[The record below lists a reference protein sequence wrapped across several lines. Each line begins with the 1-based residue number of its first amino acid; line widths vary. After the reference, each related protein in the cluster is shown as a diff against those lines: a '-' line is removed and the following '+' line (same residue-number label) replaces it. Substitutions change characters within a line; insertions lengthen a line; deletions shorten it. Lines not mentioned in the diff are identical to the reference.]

1 MPAGADLIG
10 TNGMD
15 EQEILY
21 PKPQRIQR
29 EKCEFIPIR
38 QTEDDRIL
46 QRGTCRMLILSPLHL
61 PSRIHRRRLSLIAL
75 FLIACILCI
84 HRSDAQNKFPL
95 LDFKKVQ
102 ASYEK
107 AKSDYERKKREFDY
121 GIISEREL
129 DDAKITLTN
138 QEVEYQKALVNM
150 IVEEQYVSIVGG
162 MQYQDE
168 DGRKRVSITLENT
181 SGSGDEYASL
191 LNLDAELMKALRS
204 DVIHNVYVS
213 LSDDD
218 EAIISHPYEAKIE
231 QLYFGKPVKVDFALL
246 RDLDAVTVNITY
258 GNGSERSQKISLL
271 KDEKVNKVI
280 IQSEQFSQEAELGD
294 SADFDLTLELFS
306 GQNDTFQ
313 LEVVH
318 LPSQLNRYFYDTS
331 SEARLSQF
339 KFTEGNKTRQAALK
353 VLLPDRP
360 GEGIEIGK
368 RILFYALVIPRDRV
382 ENLGMVRGRTWTGKE
397 IEALD
402 VGFVRLEL
410 VPRGKGVLVVRAP
423 QLYFPAFKEE
433 SIEIALDMKNEGTRS
448 LDNVQ
453 VEVDAPLHWAKEVE
467 PQLLRDLD
475 VNDEKQMVV
484 RVTPPPDIAQGKYE
498 VRVKSSALSDTQ
510 PVDGEDKTITVEIKE
525 EANVTGIAIIVSAI
539 VILVLGIVIFGIR
552 LSRR

>member
-1 MPAGADLIG
+1 MHP
-10 TNGMD
+10 
-15 EQEILY
+15 IL
-21 PKPQRIQR
+21 K
-29 EKCEFIPIR
+29 
-38 QTEDDRIL
+38 TENDRIL
-46 QRGTCRMLILSPLHL
+46 QRGTCRMMILSPLQ
-61 PSRIHRRRLSLIAL
+61 PPGRIRRRRISFMAL
-75 FLIACILCI
+75 FLIACTLFI

-129 DDAKITLTN
+129 DDAKMALTN

-150 IVEEQYVSIVGG
+150 IVEEQYVSIIGG
-162 MQYQDE
+162 LQYQDE

-191 LNLDAELMKALRS
+191 LHLDEELMKALRS

-218 EAIISHPYEAKIE
+218 GAIISHPYEAKID
-231 QLYFGKPVKVDFALL
+231 QLYFGKPAKIDFALL

-280 IQSEQFSQEAELGD
+280 IQSEQFSQEAELGE

-313 LEVVH
+313 LEVVN

-382 ENLGMVRGRTWTGKE
+382 ETLGMVRGRTWTAKE

-402 VGFVRLEL
+402 LGFVRLEL

-453 VEVDAPLHWAKEVE
+453 VEVDAPLHWSKEVE
-467 PQLLRDLD
+467 PQLLRALD

-484 RVTPPPDIAQGKYE
+484 RVTPPPDIAPGKYE

-525 EANVTGIAIIVSAI
+525 AANVTGIAMIVSAI
-539 VILVLGIVIFGIR
+539 VVLVLGIVIFGIR